1 MKTDILGIRFDDL
14 TREEAAQAGAG
25 LLRSGSF
32 HYVVTPNPEFIL
44 ASEKDPEFRRILN
57 EADLVLPDGIG
68 VVYSAKI
75 LGTPLKERVPG
86 IDFAADMLAQL
97 NEMGGRLFLLGAKPG
112 VAEEAGS
119 RICAQYPNLVLCGTH
134 DGYFDNEAP
143 VVRAVSQAAPDLLF
157 VCLGAPHR
165 RQAGHRPG
173 RRPGRLCR
181 QRGPGTGE
189 VAQNGAGVGLPPEP
203 GAQAH
208 RPDGQAPPGTDQIS
222 GGPPPGQGG
231 PELMPGKLIVFEGT
245 DGSGKSTQFQALCA
259 RVEQTG
265 TPFRRLVFPQYQE
278 PSSALIRMYLGG
290 EFGSRP
296 GDVNPYAA
304 SAFYAVDR
312 YASLKKVWGEYYS
325 QGGLI
330 LTDRYTTSN
339 AVHQGAKCAPQERPA
354 FLGWLDDF
362 EHDKLGLPRADLV
375 LYLDMPTRCSLELL
389 RSREA
394 ATHTQGDIHEV
405 DPDYLAA
412 CRDSALQAAR
422 LLGWQVI
429 PCVTWDG
436 RLRTVE
442 EIHWEVWSLVSP
454 LLNLN

>member
-157 VCLGAPHR
+157 VCLGAPKQELWMEKNGPATGARLLCGLGGSLDIFSGTTERAPKFWSDH
-165 RQAGHRPG
+165 GLEWLY
-173 RRPGRLCR
+173 RLCR
-181 QRGPGTGE
+181 EPRRIGRMMK
-189 VAQNGAGVGLPPEP
+189 LPLFLVHVKQE
-203 GAQAH
+203 
-208 RPDGQAPPGTDQIS
+208 
-222 GGPPPGQGG
+222 
-231 PELMPGKLIVFEGT
+231 K
-245 DGSGKSTQFQALCA
+245 
-259 RVEQTG
+259 
-265 TPFRRLVFPQYQE
+265 RR
-278 PSSALIRMYLGG
+278 R
-290 EFGSRP
+290 
-296 GDVNPYAA
+296 
-304 SAFYAVDR
+304 
-312 YASLKKVWGEYYS
+312 
-325 QGGLI
+325 
-330 LTDRYTTSN
+330 
-339 AVHQGAKCAPQERPA
+339 
-354 FLGWLDDF
+354 
-362 EHDKLGLPRADLV
+362 
-375 LYLDMPTRCSLELL
+375 
-389 RSREA
+389 
-394 ATHTQGDIHEV
+394 
-405 DPDYLAA
+405 
-412 CRDSALQAAR
+412 
-422 LLGWQVI
+422 
-429 PCVTWDG
+429 
-436 RLRTVE
+436 
-442 EIHWEVWSLVSP
+442 
-454 LLNLN
+454 